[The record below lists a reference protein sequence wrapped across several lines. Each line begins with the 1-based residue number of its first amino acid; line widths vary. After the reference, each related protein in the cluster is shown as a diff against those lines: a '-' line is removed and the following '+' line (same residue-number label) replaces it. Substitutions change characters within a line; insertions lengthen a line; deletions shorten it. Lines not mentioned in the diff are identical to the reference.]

1 MQQFIPFEDD
11 WDALE
16 NLRPEDL
23 IPYRVG
29 LLDNSAALT
38 RRGAS
43 VAPAIP
49 CPLAGSN
56 DEFRHLV
63 RREHN

>member
-29 LLDNSAALT
+29 LLDNSAALI
-38 RRGAS
+38 RRSAPVAS
-43 VAPAIP
+43 AIP
-49 CPLAGSN
+49 GPLAGSN
-56 DEFRHLV
+56 DQFWHLTRHG
-63 RREHN
+63 HS